1 MAMTV
6 GAASGRKGSASPNI
20 NVTPLVDI
28 VLVVLI
34 IFMLVTPMMTKTFW
48 LNLPPK
54 SENKPEDTA
63 AAPPVET
70 KPVVMTVDKSGTIRV
85 NNVQLEKQELK
96 ERLPRVMAGANQ
108 RVLYFDAAD
117 DAAYKFAVEAMD
129 LSRASGIKQIAILT
143 ERVAK

>member
-1 MAMTV
+1 MAMAV
-6 GAASGRKGSASPNI
+6 GASRGAKGSSSPTI

-54 SENKPEDTA
+54 SEDQKA
-63 AAPPVET
+63 ATPPPPSDI
-70 KPVVMTVDKSGTIRV
+70 KPVVMTVDKGGAIQV
-85 NNVQLEKQELK
+85 NHVPFSKAEIGA
-96 ERLPRVMAGANQ
+96 RLPRVMAGAGQ

-117 DAAYKFAVEAMD
+117 DAPYAAAVEAMD
-129 LSRASGIKQIAILT
+129 LSRASGVRAIAILT
-143 ERVAK
+143 EKVAK